1 MAGPVARIVR
11 RDTTWPPGMLVCRR
25 SSQSS
30 EAGLR
35 GCKMNPSVTFSDEV
49 FAKVGDEGTRSLMRR
64 CQQATAETWSAL
76 DSLTENLVFPPP
88 PDDILVVHKNHVT
101 AILASTAARYVS
113 LTISLIEAVNRFDFL
128 TYALVARSIVEIVAT
143 LRHLLVEKLDPI
155 TQNMTGPITSE
166 EVKKLLAE
174 EDIYLRGTRFD
185 WNEFLEND
193 FLPLKE
199 RYAEWLEE
207 KKKDKTAKKWKP
219 GRTPPKEQVNVA
231 TCLEKWARVEP
242 GIGVLY
248 DLLCDMVHPNIGSVM
263 SIMITDKEQIRF
275 KVRHPSSGGFRLFLS
290 SFPVFMKLTGEERA
304 GLMERLLGLILL
316 TDPDLRIPI
325 RAGGAGSSKKLA
337 D

>member
-1 MAGPVARIVR
+1 
-11 RDTTWPPGMLVCRR
+11 
-25 SSQSS
+25 
-30 EAGLR
+30 
-35 GCKMNPSVTFSDEV
+35 MNPSVTFSDEV

-185 WNEFLEND
+185 WNEFFENG
-193 FLPLKE
+193 FLPLKGALCGMV
-199 RYAEWLEE
+199 RR
-207 KKKDKTAKKWKP
+207 KKE
-219 GRTPPKEQVNVA
+219 G
-231 TCLEKWARVEP
+231 
-242 GIGVLY
+242 
-248 DLLCDMVHPNIGSVM
+248 
-263 SIMITDKEQIRF
+263 
-275 KVRHPSSGGFRLFLS
+275 
-290 SFPVFMKLTGEERA
+290 
-304 GLMERLLGLILL
+304 
-316 TDPDLRIPI
+316 
-325 RAGGAGSSKKLA
+325 
-337 D
+337 